1 MNSFNLLQTFL
12 VLHLTGLI
20 LMAGTTFVD
29 YITFKTFWK
38 QFALERGKS
47 LGLLEATGKFSRLI
61 GIGAALLILTGIGM
75 MAITKGV
82 FGEQLWFRI
91 KFGLVIIII
100 ANGLLNGRRLGVKL
114 RRTVADGGVNATLQT
129 ESLRS
134 RLNWFHLI
142 QLVLFLA
149 IIFLSVFK
157 FN

>member
-38 QFALERGKS
+38 QFALDREKS

-61 GIGAALLILTGIGM
+61 GIGAALLIVTGIGM

-91 KFGLVIIII
+91 KFGLVIILVL
-100 ANGLLNGRRLGVKL
+100 NGLLIGRRLGVRL
-114 RRTVADGGVNATLQT
+114 RKTIAGGGINATLQT
-129 ESLRS
+129 ERF
-134 RLNWFHLI
+134 RNGLNWFHLV
-142 QLVLFLA
+142 QLLVFLT

>member
-38 QFALERGKS
+38 QFGLDRERS

-61 GIGAALLILTGIGM
+61 GIGAALLIVTGIGM

-91 KFGLVIIII
+91 KFALVIVII
-100 ANGLLNGRRLGVKL
+100 ANALLNGRRLGLKL
-114 RRTVADGGVNATLQT
+114 RKTVADGGVNATLQT
-129 ESLRS
+129 ESFRT

-142 QLVLFLA
+142 QLVVFLA

>member
-38 QFALERGKS
+38 QFALDTEKS

-91 KFGLVIIII
+91 KFALVIVII
-100 ANGLLNGRRLGVKL
+100 ANALLNGRRLGLKL
-114 RRTVADGGVNATLQT
+114 RKTVADGGVNATLQT
-129 ESLRS
+129 ESFRT

-142 QLVLFLA
+142 QLVLFLV

>member
-12 VLHLTGLI
+12 VLHLAGLI

-38 QFALERGKS
+38 QFGLDREKS

-61 GIGAALLILTGIGM
+61 GIGAALLIVTGIGM

-91 KFGLVIIII
+91 KFGLVIVLV
-100 ANGLLNGRRLGVKL
+100 ANGLLAGRRLGVRL
-114 RRTVADGGVNATLQT
+114 RKVIAEGGVNATLQT
-129 ESLRS
+129 ERFRT

-142 QLVLFLA
+142 QLVVFLA

>member
-1 MNSFNLLQTFL
+1 MNLFNLLQTCL

-38 QFALERGKS
+38 QFGLDREKS
-47 LGLLEATGKFSRLI
+47 LGLLEATAKFSRLI
-61 GIGAALLILTGIGM
+61 GIGAALLIITGFSM

-91 KFGLVIIII
+91 KFALVILLVL
-100 ANGLLNGRRLGVKL
+100 NGLLVGRRLGVKL
-114 RRTVADGGVNATLQT
+114 RKTIAEGAVNATLQT
-129 ESLRS
+129 ESFRT
-134 RLNWFHLI
+134 RLNWFHVI

>member
-29 YITFKTFWK
+29 YITFKTFCK
-38 QFALERGKS
+38 QFGLDRERS

-61 GIGAALLILTGIGM
+61 GIGAALLIVTGIGM

-91 KFGLVIIII
+91 KFALVIVII
-100 ANGLLNGRRLGVKL
+100 ANALLNGRRLGLKL
-114 RRTVADGGVNATLQT
+114 RKTVADGGVNATLQT
-129 ESLRS
+129 ESFRT

-142 QLVLFLA
+142 QLVVFLA

>member
-38 QFALERGKS
+38 QFGLDRERS

-61 GIGAALLILTGIGM
+61 GIGAALLIVTGIGM

-91 KFGLVIIII
+91 KFALVIVII
-100 ANGLLNGRRLGVKL
+100 ANALLNGRRLGLKL
-114 RRTVADGGVNATLQT
+114 RKTIADGGVNATFQT
-129 ESLRS
+129 ESFRT

-142 QLVLFLA
+142 QLVVFLA